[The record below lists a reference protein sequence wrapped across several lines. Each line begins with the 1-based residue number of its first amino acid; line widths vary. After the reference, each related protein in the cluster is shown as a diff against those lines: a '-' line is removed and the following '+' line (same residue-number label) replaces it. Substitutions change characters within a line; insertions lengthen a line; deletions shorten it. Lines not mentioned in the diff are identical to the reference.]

1 MKFSSICMLL
11 ALLSLCMASTLSAEL
26 FTVARVTDLRGN
38 ENYQVVSEV
47 EKRKIE
53 SELGE
58 EAKALPKVID
68 SAKSEWA
75 KALNK
80 EAFPTTRIKPRT
92 LKTMNTA
99 ISREDAEK
107 LLLQIKLRE
116 ERSQAKEKEEDERA
130 LKTRRPLA
138 AFGARKLQV
147 REDRKEDQ
155 VADRAETLVRKQLAA
170 TVGHAVPFYGTTAEE
185 PKNMAQKRRK

>member
-1 MKFSSICMLL
+1 MKFSSICMLS
-11 ALLSLCMASTLSAEL
+11 ALLLLCTASTLSAEL

-58 EAKALPKVID
+58 EAKALPKAID
-68 SAKSEWA
+68 LAKSEWA
-75 KALNK
+75 QALNK

-99 ISREDAEK
+99 ISRDDAEK

-116 ERSQAKEKEEDERA
+116 ERSQAKEKEEEERA

-138 AFGARKLQV
+138 ALGAQKLQA
-147 REDRKEDQ
+147 REDQKEDQ

-170 TVGHAVPFYGTTAEE
+170 TVGHAVPFYGATAEE
-185 PKNMAQKRRK
+185 PKNMAHKRRK